1 MKFKFQMCLATKKQ
15 RKKTHKIEISREE
28 KSNTELFIRN
38 IFMPKKKISVK
49 KMYISILSHFFIP
62 YTPTN

>member
-15 RKKTHKIEISREE
+15 RKETHKIEISREE

>member
-49 KMYISILSHFFIP
+49 KNVYFHFKSFFH
-62 YTPTN
+62 TLHAD